1 MPHWIEHDTKS
12 VQGALDLEAGLCR
25 IVMPTNDVEVASISA

>member
-12 VQGALDLEAGLCR
+12 VQGALDFEAGLRR
-25 IVMPTNDVEVASISA
+25 IAMPTNDVDVASISA